1 MVKTAS
7 MAAGALVVSK
17 RWQEESLEWK
27 RYSYSEKYSP
37 QKTPRPTIWLTLPA
51 ILRFDQS
58 GQGIICA

>member
-17 RWQEESLEWK
+17 RWQEENFEWK
-27 RYSYSEKYSP
+27 RYSYSVKYRP
-37 QKTPRPTIWLTLPA
+37 QKMPWPTIWLTLPA

-58 GQGIICA
+58 G

>member
-27 RYSYSEKYSP
+27 RYSYS
-37 QKTPRPTIWLTLPA
+37 A
-51 ILRFDQS
+51 
-58 GQGIICA
+58 